1 MVVSLFLCTF
11 ATEISNSAD
20 DNSIKKEKTMT
31 INQRRDYK
39 KQLFEV
45 LAKFPQNLVYLYGVE
60 VKLPTSR
67 GLMQCVKIVDG
78 VPRFAYYQLGQAY
91 CYKWYTF
98 DVTTIRQVIN
108 KLNDMLSAKTMM

>member
-1 MVVSLFLCTF
+1 
-11 ATEISNSAD
+11 
-20 DNSIKKEKTMT
+20 MT

-67 GLMQCVKIVDG
+67 GLMRCVRIIDG
-78 VPRFAYYQLGQAY
+78 VPRFEYNQCGQVF
-91 CYKWYTF
+91 CYKWDTF

-108 KLNDMLSAKTMM
+108 KLNDILIAKC